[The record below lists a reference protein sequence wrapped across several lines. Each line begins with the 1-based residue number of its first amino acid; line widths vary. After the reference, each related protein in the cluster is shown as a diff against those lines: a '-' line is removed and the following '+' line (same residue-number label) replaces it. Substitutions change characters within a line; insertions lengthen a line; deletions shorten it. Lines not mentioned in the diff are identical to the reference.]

1 MDEVCKNT
9 LVPTS
14 LIMRR
19 CECFYCG
26 AEDTGAVLVEYLFG
40 MKVCDIHR
48 QTAERDC
55 RAYLHVQKLVRV
67 KDAFKLPALKC
78 FLDIL
83 AGHPRLAVQRT
94 SGDIEEDWCF
104 REGSHYDPA
113 FLSKSAEG
121 RWGVP
126 MRCPRTNLNK
136 TVPIINFLRDDIT
149 AKMVLPADWFTMI
162 EKTLDCLEEGIYK
175 AEAEAYETARNH
187 DDSETIVETA
197 GVSTVVY
204 EGRME
209 RVFLGLGQT
218 HSRENGSDG
227 IEKFEDPASL

>member
-1 MDEVCKNT
+1 MTEPCKNT

-26 AEDTGAVLVEYLFG
+26 AEDTGVVVIEHLYG
-40 MKVCDIHR
+40 MKVCDNHS
-48 QTAERDC
+48 QNAKRDC
-55 RAYLHVQKLVRV
+55 RAYLHRENLVRI
-67 KDAFKLPALKC
+67 KDAFKVPALKC

-83 AGHPRLAVQRT
+83 AAHPHLAVQRT
-94 SGDIEEDWCF
+94 SGEIEEDWCF
-104 REGSHYDPA
+104 REGRHYDPA

-149 AKMVLPADWFTMI
+149 TKMMLPADWFTII
-162 EKTLDCLEEGIYK
+162 ENTLDCLEEGIYK
-175 AEAEAYETARNH
+175 ADAEAYEAARNH

-197 GVSTVVY
+197 GVTAVIY
-204 EGRME
+204 EGRVE
-209 RVFLGLGQT
+209 RVFMGLGQT
-218 HSRENGSDG
+218 RPRDNASEG
-227 IEKFEDPASL
+227 IEKFEDPA